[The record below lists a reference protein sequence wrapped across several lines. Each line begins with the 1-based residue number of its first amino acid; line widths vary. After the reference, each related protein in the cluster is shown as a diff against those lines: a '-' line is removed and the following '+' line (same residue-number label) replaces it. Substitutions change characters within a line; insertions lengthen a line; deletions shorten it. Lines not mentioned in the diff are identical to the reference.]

1 MIDPHLPTYVVARRY
16 AAVWLQRSGMQSQVR
31 RAAEQARLAGRPDV
45 ASDLE
50 ELAAQLR
57 ELGRGISDVG
67 NAELVEPEIESE
79 WNRPPS
85 LGLPVADA
93 AALLG
98 VSDRRVTQ
106 WLTDGTLSGVK
117 ESGRWVVD
125 RESVDALIV
134 ARSA

>member
-1 MIDPHLPTYVVARRY
+1 MIDPHLPTYVVAPRY
-16 AAVWLQRSGMQSQVR
+16 AAVWLLRSGVQSQVR
-31 RAAEQARLAGRPDV
+31 SAAEHARLAGRPDV

-57 ELGRGISDVG
+57 ALGRGISDVG
-67 NAELVEPEIESE
+67 NAEMVEPETESE
-79 WNRPPS
+79 WDRPPS

-93 AALLG
+93 AALLK